1 MDVSTFLMKQGFRKV
16 DPDRWEFANEWFLRG
31 QTQLLKN
38 IARKKQSKN
47 DINYSIHLKVEEEEE
62 DEEDILMEIAKL
74 KQEQKQ
80 LDLQVEGMNKRL
92 QATERRPHQ
101 MMTFICKLVED
112 PEILSQMMAIRV
124 TDKKRRLM
132 ISSASSSSASSSEM
146 VMMASSVKSEEAEE
160 IATVGT
166 ISSSISSPEAS
177 LDGWSSPETTL
188 PVWVNQRQATGRPLI
203 AQGAAGIGDLSYF
216 GGGAA
221 WGDSSP
227 PPYPFSL
234 LGGGF

>member
-1 MDVSTFLMKQGFRKV
+1 MKQGFRKV

-47 DINYSIHLKVEEEEE
+47 DINHSIHQQLEEEKE
-62 DEEDILMEIAKL
+62 DEEDILMEITRL

-80 LDLQVEGMNKRL
+80 LDLQVEVMNKRL
-92 QATERRPHQ
+92 QATERRPQQ
-101 MMTFICKLVED
+101 MMTFIYKLVED

-132 ISSASSSSASSSEM
+132 LSSSSSASSSEI
-146 VMMASSVKSEEAEE
+146 VMTSSVKSEEAEE

-166 ISSSISSPEAS
+166 TSSSILSPQAN
-177 LDGWSSPETTL
+177 LDGWSSPETMF
-188 PVWVNQRQATGRPLI
+188 PVPVNQRQAIGRSQS
-203 AQGAAGIGDLSYF
+203 AHGAAGIGDLSYF

-221 WGDSSP
+221 WGRSSP